1 MKIRTDFVTN
11 SSSSSYA
18 VEICVK
24 NKQNKTVEFCTQ
36 TDEDISV
43 FINENDVLELESP
56 DKLNEMISQDIYFQT
71 SDMEQFNIQDVSEYI
86 ERTENEEEDE
96 EEKCPECGKPLDEC
110 TCEKNEDKKDKYN
123 LNEIPE
129 YIELKNNFDELTSK
143 FEALQKSANEAAE
156 ELSVLK
162 EYKAQ
167 IERENKQKLIDE
179 FDMLSEEDKEDVVK
193 NIDTYSLDDIEAKL
207 SVICVRNNKINFSKN
222 TETEPTVYSMNGLQ
236 DDGAPAWVKAVRET
250 QNNLN

>member
-96 EEKCPECGKPLDEC
+96 EEDDWWDSDDDGNDEDDDYDD
-110 TCEKNEDKKDKYN
+110 EDYEENEDDFLDDYTWLEDELEEFRVKLKRKVKKVS
-123 LNEIPE
+123 EIEEIKIAKRTYRRGESCKLEADMGICYRNGENPDE
-129 YIELKNNFDELTSK
+129 IRKYIEEKLALDSDIDGIMACVEKK
-143 FEALQKSANEAAE
+143 CEALMYYTEEATIINFAT
-156 ELSVLK
+156 K
-162 EYKAQ
+162 K
-167 IERENKQKLIDE
+167 IKK
-179 FDMLSEEDKEDVVK
+179 
-193 NIDTYSLDDIEAKL
+193 TYSIKEVVHD
-207 SVICVRNNKINFSKN
+207 
-222 TETEPTVYSMNGLQ
+222 
-236 DDGAPAWVKAVRET
+236 
-250 QNNLN
+250 